1 LRAVSYQPSAF
12 SLKTAKEAAVQDF
25 RNLKVWDKAHTLTLD
40 IYKTS
45 KSFPREE
52 MYGLT
57 SQIRRASV
65 SIGANIAEGACR
77 RGDVDFARFLQI
89 AAGSASEVEYHL
101 LLSRDLELLQSA
113 DFQRLT
119 DEVVEVKR
127 MLAALMQKLRADS

>member
-1 LRAVSYQPSAF
+1 M
-12 SLKTAKEAAVQDF
+12 QDF

-40 IYKTS
+40 VYKTS

-101 LLSRDLELLQSA
+101 LLSRDLELLQIA
-113 DFQRLT
+113 GFQRLT
-119 DEVVEVKR
+119 DEVLEVKR